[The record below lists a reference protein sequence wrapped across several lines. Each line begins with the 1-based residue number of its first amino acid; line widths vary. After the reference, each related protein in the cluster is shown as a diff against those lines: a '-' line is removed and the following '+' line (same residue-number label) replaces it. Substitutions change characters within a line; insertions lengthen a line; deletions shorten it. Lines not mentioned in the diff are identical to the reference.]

1 LYVKVTS
8 VRNCMDLV
16 HQIIGFFS
24 YSAARNHAL
33 QNSIKEVTGG
43 NKSLTKL
50 CETRFTEKHSSILNV
65 LNLLPS
71 LHLTFE
77 RLSQS
82 TGETRETRQNAALIL
97 ASLEKFEFV
106 VNLQALAATS
116 GLLVGISRSLQ
127 TVGMDIVQALDDVR
141 AIKDILQS
149 MRESSEKSFAK
160 IFDSAQKLA
169 LGMNIEVEKPRV
181 AKRSVYRPG
190 AGIVNEQSSP
200 SPLMGLVPAFITGDI
215 KTLLPAIEIYTDLL
229 PAPDEISDEFDVW
242 TRMWMDS
249 EQAAQINT
257 AVSALQACE
266 NAESEALQL
275 PNIKVL
281 LQKLT
286 TLQIENY
293 FRVNMYI
300 PVLDG
305 LCTHLTDRFGAAQ
318 AKSLS
323 LVGLVPAYMTTDVKT
338 LQPAI
343 EFYRDILPSEHEIT
357 AEFAIWKQKWVS
369 VDEASKVKTAV
380 AALSACKGDTLANIK
395 VLLHILATLP
405 VTTAEP
411 ERVFSKVERTAT
423 TIRSMEE
430 ERLEALVLLQSHRDR
445 SPSTDQIINKFAMTE
460 ARRLQ
465 LII

>member
-1 LYVKVTS
+1 MYVKVTS

-257 AVSALQACE
+257 AVSALYR
-266 NAESEALQL
+266 LVRML
-275 PNIKVL
+275 KVRHCSC
-281 LQKLT
+281 QTSK
-286 TLQIENY
+286 Y
-293 FRVNMYI
+293 FCRN
-300 PVLDG
+300 
-305 LCTHLTDRFGAAQ
+305 
-318 AKSLS
+318 
-323 LVGLVPAYMTTDVKT
+323 
-338 LQPAI
+338 
-343 EFYRDILPSEHEIT
+343 
-357 AEFAIWKQKWVS
+357 
-369 VDEASKVKTAV
+369 
-380 AALSACKGDTLANIK
+380 
-395 VLLHILATLP
+395 
-405 VTTAEP
+405 
-411 ERVFSKVERTAT
+411 
-423 TIRSMEE
+423 
-430 ERLEALVLLQSHRDR
+430 
-445 SPSTDQIINKFAMTE
+445 
-460 ARRLQ
+460 
-465 LII
+465 